1 MKQRY
6 LLCLLLCGLMLY
18 YALPRLVF
26 HPSEIEGV
34 FSMMWLLLA
43 FLAAAGN
50 LAALLFLPDKQRM
63 KAENLRKKQ
72 KPRRYYQ

>member
-1 MKQRY
+1 
-6 LLCLLLCGLMLY
+6 
-18 YALPRLVF
+18 
-26 HPSEIEGV
+26 
-34 FSMMWLLLA
+34 MWLLLA
-43 FLAAAGN
+43 FFAAAGN